1 MATQRFLFSPLFGED
16 FHPLT
21 SIFFRWG
28 WFNHQLENY
37 WIVEVTTIQGTNISP
52 KNVILKMIFL
62 FPRWDMLIPCRVQ
75 CTAFFGL
82 KNDAP
87 QNSEQKIFTKN
98 RFLSRF
104 PSSTFFF
111 LTYGGKKRL
120 KHIFRSLR
128 LTGWMVAIV
137 FVFSFSK
144 NLCIYGWFFKDDVWI
159 VRIFISCIA
168 SGSILNFE
176 VYYLVECY
184 RIIWGY
190 LCKVQQWR
198 FM

>member
-111 LTYGGKKRL
+111 LNLRWKKTPEAHFPVVTANGMDGCNRFCFL
-120 KHIFRSLR
+120 IFQEFMHIWL
-128 LTGWMVAIV
+128 V
-137 FVFSFSK
+137 F
-144 NLCIYGWFFKDDVWI
+144 
-159 VRIFISCIA
+159 
-168 SGSILNFE
+168 
-176 VYYLVECY
+176 
-184 RIIWGY
+184 
-190 LCKVQQWR
+190 
-198 FM
+198 